1 MKYEEVQILAEIS
14 KIEYEEVV
22 LDKRL
27 SPFNIDEKVL
37 LLAIEENERENQEIE
52 KNEEVKILK
61 EENNDLEV
69 KNTRLK
75 KENTAKTDNVEN
87 QSVKKA
93 KAVEVAKVQVTQDEP
108 TKPVIKVDNTEL
120 PISTT
125 SIGEMNIAPFTQ
137 NKNNSGGVNYDNM
150 SVTINPNIVPY
161 GTILWI
167 DGLGFRYNYPSDKSS
182 SDNNLYVYFKSES
195 EASNWNNKKSQVYIV
210 HNNGSFDF
218 SKNSVIK
225 TKSLDTYKFTAYC
238 PCSICCGQYA
248 GPYECKKGSI
258 GAYIYAGVT
267 IAADPKIVPYGS
279 VVYIEG
285 IGIRFVADCGG
296 AIKNKRI
303 DIYMVDHQSALNFG
317 VANAKLHLIQQ

>member
-1 MKYEEVQILAEIS
+1 MKYEELQILAEIS

-37 LLAIEENERENQEIE
+37 LLAIEENKRENQEIE

-61 EENNDLEV
+61 EENNSLEV

-120 PISTT
+120 PMSTT
-125 SIGEMNIAPFTQ
+125 SIGEMNIVPFTQ
-137 NKNNSGGVNYDNM
+137 NKSNSGGVNYDNM

-167 DGLGFRYNYPSDKSS
+167 DGLGFRYNHPSDKSS

-195 EASNWNNKKSQVYIV
+195 KASNWNNKKSQVYIV

-218 SKNSVIK
+218 SKNSVVK
-225 TKSLDTYKFTAYC
+225 TKSLDTYKFTLNNEEC
-238 PCSICCGQYA
+238 PHFNDVRRKWG
-248 GPYECKKGSI
+248 
-258 GAYIYAGVT
+258 
-267 IAADPKIVPYGS
+267 
-279 VVYIEG
+279 
-285 IGIRFVADCGG
+285 
-296 AIKNKRI
+296 
-303 DIYMVDHQSALNFG
+303 
-317 VANAKLHLIQQ
+317 